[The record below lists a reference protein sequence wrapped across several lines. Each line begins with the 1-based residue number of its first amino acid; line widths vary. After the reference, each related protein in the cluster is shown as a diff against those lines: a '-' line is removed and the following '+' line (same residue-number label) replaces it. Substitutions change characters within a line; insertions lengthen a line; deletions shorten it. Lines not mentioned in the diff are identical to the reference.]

1 VLQGGWSKCLTSW
14 LMCMKMVADGALM
27 PSWFDLKEI
36 PVTAVSPLAFFA
48 FSLTPLELFNLLLIH
63 KFHMTATGIT

>member
-1 VLQGGWSKCLTSW
+1 
-14 LMCMKMVADGALM
+14 MKMVADGALM

-48 FSLTPLELFNLLLIH
+48 FSSTPPEFVSLLLIH

>member
-1 VLQGGWSKCLTSW
+1 
-14 LMCMKMVADGALM
+14 MKMVADGALM

-48 FSLTPLELFNLLLIH
+48 FSLTPLEFFSLLLIH